1 MSEKFKKVKIPT
13 HTDPRGNLSVVE
25 MKDLVDWPV
34 KRVYY
39 VTGVTLDRGGHA
51 VRGEKKIYLCMQGT
65 MTAKIHDGKQ
75 WHEIKLAGPDDAI
88 VMEEMCWREF
98 KDFSEGAVL
107 CAISNMN
114 YEKDKYIYDFEEFVK
129 EALDKKG
136 KM

>member
-1 MSEKFKKVKIPT
+1 MSEKFKVIKIPT
-13 HTDPRGNLSVVE
+13 HTDPRGCLSVVE
-25 MKDLVDWPV
+25 MKDWVEWAA

-65 MTAKIHDGKQ
+65 MTARIHDGKE
-75 WHEIKLAGPDDAI
+75 WHEVELKGPDDAI
-88 VMEEMCWREF
+88 LMEEMCWREF
-98 KDFSEGAVL
+98 KDFSSGAVL

-129 EALDKKG
+129 EAAHD
-136 KM
+136 